1 MAKKL
6 KIWNGASW
14 EDVTFA
20 ITPPTTNVTNSFTTN
35 QVIDTSTSVAA
46 LRITQRGSGEAL
58 RVEDETNPDSS
69 PFVIDLNGNVGI
81 GMSPSGT
88 FNKGM
93 YINSGSGQY
102 AGILLTNSSTG
113 SADTDGSAL
122 YISNSALI
130 LSNREASSL
139 SLATSNV
146 ERMTI
151 AANGSTT
158 FANSVTVNG
167 SLTSTATTTY
177 LGYTQMSGTIIGKE
191 NNGGTVYNSND
202 SGSFSVRSPSGSG
215 TQSATISF
223 HRPNIYAVNMGLDTD
238 NQFKIGGW
246 SGGATDHFVLNFGTG
261 LYVSAARANTAQSTS
276 DGRFRNIYT
285 STSSPS
291 GGNDGDMWAVY
302 V

>member
-20 ITPPTTNVTNSFTTN
+20 ITPPNTAVTNAFTTN

-46 LRITQRGSGEAL
+46 LRITQRGTGEAL

-146 ERMTI
+146 ERLTI
-151 AANGSTT
+151 ASNGAAT
-158 FANSVTVNG
+158 FAGALTVSGALTATAGTTSLGVTV
-167 SLTSTATTTY
+167 LTG
-177 LGYTQMSGTIIGKE
+177 LLVGKE
-191 NNGGTVYNSND
+191 NLGGSVYASND
-202 SGSFSVRSPSGSG
+202 TGSFSVRSTGANAASM
-215 TQSATISF
+215 SF
-223 HRPNIYAVNMGLDTD
+223 HRPGIYAVNMGLDTD

-246 SGGATDHFVLNFGTG
+246 SGGSTDHFVLNFGTG
-261 LYVSAARANTAQSTS
+261 LTVSSARANVAQSVS
-276 DGRFRNIYT
+276 DGRYRNIYT
-285 STSSPS
+285 STSNPS
-291 GGNDGDMWAVY
+291 GGNDGDMWATY